1 RAEREGSPGGKR
13 RTGVGEG
20 PLRPVESTVP
30 QNAPTDSLGYLARR
44 VGEATTGD
52 EGEDSVERE
61 RRAELATRASDK
73 QPAIEQAEDLWAAH
87 GGNCSGDDGN
97 SAGALEESVEARVS
111 QEVTTRDAAKA
122 KRYVET
128 VRPAM
133 AALKYVRE
141 AQEEVGSREVLR
153 LVEEG
158 DEQVEWK
165 AAVPTEEGE
174 RHASAEEVRLFEEG
188 GVAVKDAGGSVV
200 AVVANTG
207 AMADE
212 GSALK
217 GTSGTA
223 VVELGG
229 HLVPR
234 VTDVAKVRMTRKAA
248 RREAK
253 DRRIDSA
260 KVRVALA
267 NEGAEHVE
275 RVVQDLDAELER
287 RRRAQAEE
295 AHEEL
300 E

>member
-1 RAEREGSPGGKR
+1 
-13 RTGVGEG
+13 
-20 PLRPVESTVP
+20 
-30 QNAPTDSLGYLARR
+30 
-44 VGEATTGD
+44 
-52 EGEDSVERE
+52 
-61 RRAELATRASDK
+61 
-73 QPAIEQAEDLWAAH
+73 
-87 GGNCSGDDGN
+87 
-97 SAGALEESVEARVS
+97 
-111 QEVTTRDAAKA
+111 
-122 KRYVET
+122 
-128 VRPAM
+128 M

-217 GTSGTA
+217 DTSGTA

-229 HLVPR
+229 HLVLR

-300 E
+300 EQRRAGRRNELPIKSRC

>member
-1 RAEREGSPGGKR
+1 
-13 RTGVGEG
+13 
-20 PLRPVESTVP
+20 
-30 QNAPTDSLGYLARR
+30 
-44 VGEATTGD
+44 
-52 EGEDSVERE
+52 
-61 RRAELATRASDK
+61 
-73 QPAIEQAEDLWAAH
+73 
-87 GGNCSGDDGN
+87 
-97 SAGALEESVEARVS
+97 
-111 QEVTTRDAAKA
+111 
-122 KRYVET
+122 
-128 VRPAM
+128 M
-133 AALKYVRE
+133 AALKYVCE

-158 DEQVEWK
+158 DERVEWK

-212 GSALK
+212 GSDLK

-223 VVELGG
+223 VMELGG

-253 DRRIDSA
+253 DRRIERA
-260 KVRVALA
+260 K
-267 NEGAEHVE
+267 NDE
-275 RVVQDLDAELER
+275 DER
-287 RRRAQAEE
+287 RPRRPTKSWSSAEQVDGTNCRRSPD
-295 AHEEL
+295 AKANVL
-300 E
+300 A